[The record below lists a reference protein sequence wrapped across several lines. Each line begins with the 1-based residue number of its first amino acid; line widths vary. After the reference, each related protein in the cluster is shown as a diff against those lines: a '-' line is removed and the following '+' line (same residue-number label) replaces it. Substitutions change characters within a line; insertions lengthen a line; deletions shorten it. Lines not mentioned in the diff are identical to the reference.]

1 MRPVHRGRAP
11 RRSYNKF
18 QEAIGDLEKRLGS
31 YCSYCERRLP
41 ICLAVE
47 HVVPKSR
54 SRQLSKSWSNFLL
67 GCPNCNSVKKDKAT
81 NGRDFLWPDKDN
93 TLRAFSYSQGGLV
106 GVANGLSRTV
116 ESKADKM
123 RRLVGLHRHPG
134 LPQNRDKPTAR
145 DNRWS
150 QREEVWQLAVRQK
163 KTLIA
168 NNSAAVRTL
177 IIDAAKGYGFFSVWM
192 SVFKNDRDMRKRIF
206 AAFIGTAPNCF
217 DARWRPIARLGGR
230 I

>member
-11 RRSYNKF
+11 HRNYSKY
-18 QEAIGDLEKRLGS
+18 QDAIGDLENRLGT

-67 GCPNCNSVKKDKAT
+67 GCTNCNSVKKAKPT
-81 NGRDFLWPDKDN
+81 NDRDFLWPDKDN
-93 TLRAFSYSQGGLV
+93 TLRAFSYVQGGLV
-106 GVANGLSRTV
+106 NIANGLSPQV
-116 ESKADKM
+116 ESKADKL

-134 LPQNRDKPTAR
+134 FLRNIDKPTAR

-150 QREEVWQLAVRQK
+150 QREEVWQLAVRHK
-163 KTLIA
+163 KTLID
-168 NNSAAVRTL
+168 NNSTTVRSL
-177 IIDAAKGYGFFSVWM
+177 IVDAARGYGFFSVWM
-192 SVFKNDRDMRKRIF
+192 SVFENDRDMRRRFF
-206 AAFIGTAPNCF
+206 AAFMGTAPNCF
-217 DARWRPIARLGGR
+217 DAQWRPIARPGGR
-230 I
+230 L